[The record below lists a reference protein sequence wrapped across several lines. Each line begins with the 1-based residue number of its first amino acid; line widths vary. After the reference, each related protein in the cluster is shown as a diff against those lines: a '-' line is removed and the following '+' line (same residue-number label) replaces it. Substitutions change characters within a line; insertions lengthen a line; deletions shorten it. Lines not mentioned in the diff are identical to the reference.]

1 MRINCHKAGRDVLA
15 LLCLASIVGVGAV
28 LRLWRIGSKSLWID
42 EAFSVWIGWQ
52 SIPEAL
58 AWLVR
63 IDQHPPLYYA
73 LLHVWLRLG
82 DDAATVRA
90 LSALLSVLNIPVL
103 YLLGRRLVG
112 SRAGLLAA
120 AILALSPFH
129 VRFAQEARMYAL
141 LSLNASLATWGLVRL
156 LSDPRAATAPI
167 GRQFLG
173 AWRAWRTTGRLPA
186 LRTLGTDLSWGAY
199 VLCAA
204 ATVWTHNTAV
214 LFLVATNALVLGLMW
229 TRRRCRGKEARL
241 PQGTLADRRGPIP
254 CAQPAS
260 ESGSKPVSVGRG
272 PAKASTP
279 EDFAAPLGRGPAK
292 ASTPGDFAAILGW
305 GPAKALT
312 PEGGPYA
319 ATAVGKWPAL
329 QPPAMRSWIAA
340 QVGVLLLWS
349 PWLWAFVRQ
358 SLAVWGEFWLSAP
371 TWGTVVGVVRDFLCA
386 FLPARIGWAWF
397 VWALYG
403 ALLCLGVVRL
413 RRQGARLAL
422 LLTLFL
428 TPLLGEWLVSLWR
441 PIFYDRT
448 LIWASIPLYLLLA
461 LGICQLRYR
470 SFVLVAT
477 AVVATLSG
485 LSVREYSLHHQ
496 KEQWDEAA
504 AYVAERVEPGDLILF
519 HATWVQIPFDFYL
532 RDYDLPEGVD
542 AHGVPVDLFDRGV
555 LEPKMTRGDLP
566 RQASLIHGRERVWL
580 VYSHQWYTDPQGLVL
595 SGLEEDVALQT
606 RRRFYGLEVRL
617 YLRAARDDR

>member
-1 MRINCHKAGRDVLA
+1 MRINRHKAGRDVLA

-28 LRLWRIGSKSLWID
+28 VRLWRIGSKSLWID

-63 IDQHPPLYYA
+63 IDQHPPLYYV
-73 LLHVWLRLG
+73 LLHLWLRLG

-90 LSALLSVLNIPVL
+90 LSALLSALNIPAL

-141 LSLNASLATWGLVRL
+141 LSLNASLATWALARL
-156 LSDPRAATAPI
+156 LSDPRAATMPA
-167 GRQFLG
+167 GRQALG
-173 AWRAWRTTGRLPA
+173 AWRAWRMTGRLPA

-199 VLCAA
+199 VLFAA

-214 LFLVATNALVLGLMW
+214 LFLVATNAFVLGLMW
-229 TRRRCRGKEARL
+229 TRRR
-241 PQGTLADRRGPIP
+241 
-254 CAQPAS
+254 S
-260 ESGSKPVSVGRG
+260 
-272 PAKASTP
+272 KASTP
-279 EDFAAPLGRGPAK
+279 EGGPGFAATVGE
-292 ASTPGDFAAILGW
+292 W
-305 GPAKALT
+305 GALR
-312 PEGGPYA
+312 
-319 ATAVGKWPAL
+319 
-329 QPPAMRSWIAA
+329 PPAMRSWIVA
-340 QVGVLLLWS
+340 QVGVLALWS

-358 SLAVWGEFWLSAP
+358 SLAVLDEFWLSAP
-371 TWGTVVGVVRDFLCA
+371 TWETVVGVVRDFLCA
-386 FLPARIGWAWF
+386 FLPARIGWAWV

-403 ALLCLGVVRL
+403 ALLCLGVARL
-413 RRQGARLAL
+413 RNQRARLAL

-428 TPLLGEWLVSLWR
+428 TPLAGEWLVSLWR

-470 SFVLVAT
+470 SFILVALT
-477 AVVATLSG
+477 VVATLGG

-504 AYVAERVEPGDLILF
+504 AHVAERVEPGDLILF

-532 RDYDLPEGVD
+532 RDHHLPEGVD

-555 LEPKMTRGDLP
+555 LEPKMTLDDLP

-580 VYSHQWYTDPQGLVL
+580 IYSHQWYTDPRGLVP
-595 SGLEEDVALQT
+595 SGLEENMALQT
-606 RRRFYGLEVRL
+606 RRRFYGLEARL
-617 YLRAARDDR
+617 YLRATTDDR